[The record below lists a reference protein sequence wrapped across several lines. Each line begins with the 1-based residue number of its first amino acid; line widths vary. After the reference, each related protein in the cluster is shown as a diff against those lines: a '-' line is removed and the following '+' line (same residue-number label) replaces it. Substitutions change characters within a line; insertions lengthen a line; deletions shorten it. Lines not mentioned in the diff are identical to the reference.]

1 MGILKNIKL
10 TISYDGTDYSGWQRQ
25 KNKRTIQGILEEALR
40 KVTDEKELKLH
51 GSGRTDA
58 GVHAIGQIANFK
70 TTSGIPVDK
79 LAIILNNILPSD
91 IRIKFAKEVSNEFH
105 SRYDARGRIYRY
117 YINNKISKSKTF
129 RAKDLFLSRYC
140 FFYNYP
146 LEIKKMVETAQ
157 YLLGTHDFSAL
168 SCYNQ
173 KSGNKLPDN
182 RIRNIKKISI
192 TKRGALI
199 IFSIEAD
206 AFLYK
211 MVRKIIGTLLDF
223 SIKQYE
229 PESILEI
236 LRNKDNQKSGKVIPP
251 NGLYLMKVKYQ

>member
-1 MGILKNIKL
+1 MRRLKNIKL

-25 KNKRTIQGILEEALR
+25 KNIKTIQGILEDALR
-40 KVTDEKELKLH
+40 KTTNEKGLKLY

-70 TTSGIPVDK
+70 TMSGIPVDK
-79 LAIILNNILPSD
+79 LPIILNNILPPD
-91 IRIKFAKEVSNEFH
+91 IRIKFAKEVSSEFH
-105 SRYDARGRIYRY
+105 SRYDARSRIYRY
-117 YINNKISKSKTF
+117 YIINKGSKCKAF

-140 FFYNYP
+140 FFFNYP
-146 LEIKKMVETAQ
+146 LEIEKMVETAQ

-168 SCYNQ
+168 SCFNQ
-173 KSGNKLPDN
+173 KSGKFTDN

-192 TKRGALI
+192 TKKEPLI
-199 IFSIEAD
+199 VFSIEAD

-223 SIKQYE
+223 SIKKHE

-236 LRNKDNQKSGKVIPP
+236 LRNKDNQKSGRVLPP

>member
-1 MGILKNIKL
+1 MSKLKNIRL

-25 KNKRTIQGILEEALR
+25 KNKKTIQGILEDTLR
-40 KVTDEKELKLH
+40 KITDEKELKLY

-70 TTSGIPVDK
+70 TMADIPVDK
-79 LAIILNNILPSD
+79 WPIILNNFLPSD
-91 IRIKFAKEVSNEFH
+91 IRIKFAKKVSNKFH
-105 SRYDARGRIYRY
+105 SRYDARSRIYRY
-117 YINNKISKSKTF
+117 YIVNKVRRSRIF
-129 RAKDLFLSRYC
+129 NAKDIFLSRYY
-140 FFYNYP
+140 FFCNHP
-146 LEIKKMVETAQ
+146 LEVEKMETIAR

-168 SCYNQ
+168 SCINQ
-173 KSGNKLPDN
+173 KSGKSPNSK
-182 RIRNIKKISI
+182 IRNIKKISI
-192 TKRGALI
+192 TKKEPLI

-236 LRNKDNQKSGKVIPP
+236 LKNKNNQKSGQVIPP
-251 NGLYLMKVKYQ
+251 NGLYLIKVRYK

>member
-1 MGILKNIKL
+1 MGVLKNIKL

-25 KNKRTIQGILEEALR
+25 KSKKTIQGIIEDVLR
-40 KVTDEKELKLH
+40 KITDEKGLKLH

-70 TTSGIPVDK
+70 TMVDIPVDRW
-79 LAIILNNILPSD
+79 AIILNNYLPSG
-91 IRIKFAKEVSNEFH
+91 IRIKLAKEVPNEFH
-105 SRYDARGRIYRY
+105 SRYDARSRIYRY
-117 YINNKISKSKTF
+117 YINNRVRKSKIF
-129 RAKDLFLSRYC
+129 KSKDLFLSRYC
-140 FFYNYP
+140 FFCNYP
-146 LEIKKMVETAQ
+146 LEIEKMEETAQ

-168 SCYNQ
+168 SCLNQ
-173 KSGNKLPDN
+173 KYGKLTGN

-192 TKRGALI
+192 TKKEPI
-199 IFSIEAD
+199 IAISIEAD

-223 SIKQYE
+223 SIKQHE

-236 LRNKDNQKSGKVIPP
+236 LKNKDNQKSGKVIPP
-251 NGLYLMKVKYQ
+251 NGLYLMKVKYK

>member
-25 KNKRTIQGILEEALR
+25 KNKKTIQGILEDTLR
-40 KVTDEKELKLH
+40 KVTNEKTLKLY

-70 TTSGIPVDK
+70 TMSDIPVDK

-91 IRIKFAKEVSNEFH
+91 IRIKFAKEVSNKFH
-105 SRYDARGRIYRY
+105 SRFDAKSRIYNY
-117 YINNKISKSKTF
+117 YINNRASKSKTF

-146 LEIKKMVETAQ
+146 LEIEKMVKTSQ
-157 YLLGTHDFSAL
+157 YLLGMHDFSAL
-168 SCYNQ
+168 SCFNQ
-173 KSGNKLPDN
+173 KSGKLADN
-182 RIRNIKKISI
+182 RIRNIKKLSI
-192 TKRGALI
+192 TKKEPLI

-211 MVRKIIGTLLDF
+211 MARKIVGTLLDF

-229 PESILEI
+229 PDSILEI
-236 LRNKDNQKSGKVIPP
+236 LKNKDNQKSGKVIPP